1 MHDICFGWC
10 FVQLLVL
17 VVDIHVGL
25 VWLVAMVGIKWA
37 VAMGDWIGPDG
48 VVEHFLP
55 HHGGARGE
63 H

>member
-1 MHDICFGWC
+1 M
-10 FVQLLVL
+10 LVL

-37 VAMGDWIGPDG
+37 VAMRDWIGPDG